1 MDKDDIGDDDEV
13 GSVSVVQQLFE
24 YLINVLVTCFA
35 LVDTIS
41 C

>member
-1 MDKDDIGDDDEV
+1 MDKDDIGDDDAV

-24 YLINVLVTCFA
+24 YLINVLVT
-35 LVDTIS
+35 IS